1 MHTHEE
7 ISQTIRKFI
16 MDNIFGGKDN
26 PDLKNE
32 TSLIASRMM
41 DSIVALK
48 LVTHLETTYN
58 IEFEAHEVTQ
68 ENLDSINKIASFVQG
83 KLK

>member
-1 MHTHEE
+1 MHSKEA
-7 ISQTIRKFI
+7 ISQTIRNFI
-16 MDNIFGGKDN
+16 TDNAFGGKEN
-26 PDLKNE
+26 PELKND
-32 TSLIASRMM
+32 TSLISSRII

-48 LVTHLETTYN
+48 LVTHLENTYS

-68 ENLDSINKIASFVQG
+68 ENLDSIDKITSFVMA

>member
-58 IEFEAHEVTQ
+58 IEFESHEVTQ